1 MGKIMPSLEELTDA
15 KGRIAHDKLRDF
27 VSGVS
32 LSEFT
37 EMAKH
42 PFLVGK
48 ELYDGEISKKAGNQ
62 NNPSGT
68 STMMFN
74 VAALRNHIDEKQI
87 ADKYKKSPM
96 DTDEK
101 NYGGITHAV
110 YMLRKRKFSSSDE
123 QNTIKI
129 GRAMDNDIVIADFV
143 VSKNHAQIVIFHDM
157 YFVLDMKS
165 TNGTKV
171 NERPVAPGMKVQ
183 LQTNSTLA
191 FGRYCFVFAHPLQ
204 VYRGMRKEMLGI

>member
-1 MGKIMPSLEELTDA
+1 MPSLEELADA

-37 EMAKH
+37 ETAAH

-48 ELYDGEISKKAGNQ
+48 ELYDGELSKKAGANT
-62 NNPSGT
+62 SGT

-74 VAALRNHIDEKQI
+74 VADLRDHIDARRPNSKLEKT
-87 ADKYKKSPM
+87 PEE
-96 DTDEK
+96 TDEK
-101 NYGGITHAV
+101 TYGGITHAV
-110 YMLRKRKFSSSDE
+110 YILRKRRFSSPDE
-123 QNTIKI
+123 NNLIKI
-129 GRAMDNDIVIADFV
+129 GRAKDNDIVIADFV
-143 VSKNHAQIVIFHDM
+143 ISKNHAQIVIFHDM
-157 YFVLDMKS
+157 YFVMDLGS

-171 NERPVAPGMKVQ
+171 NGRQVAPGMKVQ

>member
-1 MGKIMPSLEELTDA
+1 MPSLEELADA
-15 KGRIAHDKLRDF
+15 KGRIAHDKLREF

-37 EMAKH
+37 EMAAH

-48 ELYDGEISKKAGNQ
+48 ELYDGELSKKTGAM
-62 NNPSGT
+62 SGT

-74 VAALRNHIDEKQI
+74 VADLRDHVNARQANKME
-87 ADKYKKSPM
+87 ADKPPAEDDAK
-96 DTDEK
+96 T
-101 NYGGITHAV
+101 YGGITHAV
-110 YMLRKRKFSSSDE
+110 YILRKRRFSTPDE
-123 QNTIKI
+123 KNTIKI

-143 VSKNHAQIVIFHDM
+143 ISKSHAQIVIFHDM
-157 YFVLDMKS
+157 YFVLDMNS

-171 NERPVAPGMKVQ
+171 NGRQVAPGMKVQ
-183 LQTNSTLA
+183 LQLNSTLA